1 MKRRDRDEIDA
12 LQPGQRV
19 TIEGVEIERCADGD
33 LRFLINAGVEG
44 RRIHKVI
51 GLQSQRMNYDR
62 ARAHVERVRTEARE
76 GRLAL
81 APKGRKL
88 HLTFGEVATRYLDAL
103 MEGGGKNIAKKR
115 QQLAQHLVPAL
126 GDERLS
132 SLTRPAL
139 DRYRQQRLDE
149 GASDATV
156 NREMATVSH
165 LLTVATDEK
174 WILVRPCK
182 VPKVAESEAAK
193 IILSRAEQQALL
205 GAAMNDIDSYV
216 YLFVLFGINTPM
228 RHSEILSS
236 RYDEVDFDNNLLT
249 VPDAKAGPRI
259 QPLTA
264 ELVAALQRERDM
276 ATDEAGWI
284 FPSPPPRALGVA
296 AIARTMARSF
306 ARVVKAAG
314 LRRHAWP
321 HLMRHTAVSRLI
333 KAGVDLKTVQAISG
347 TKLWRCCSATCKPL
361 HPEIAG
367 PCSIWAMAYQDL
379 TRTHP
384 AADLGA
390 SRERR
395 PERCYL

>member
-1 MKRRDRDEIDA
+1 
-12 LQPGQRV
+12 
-19 TIEGVEIERCADGD
+19 
-33 LRFLINAGVEG
+33 
-44 RRIHKVI
+44 
-51 GLQSQRMNYDR
+51 MNYDR

-103 MEGGGKNIAKKR
+103 VEGGGKNIAKKR

-132 SLTRPAL
+132 SLTRSAL

-174 WILVRPCK
+174 WISVRPCK
-182 VPKVAESEAAK
+182 VPKVAEPEAAK
-193 IILSRAEQQALL
+193 IILSGAEQQALL
-205 GAAMNDIDSYV
+205 QAAMNDIDSYV

-284 FPSPPPRALGVA
+284 FPSLRPKLSECGHRS
-296 AIARTMARSF
+296 TMARSF

-347 TKLWRCCSATCKPL
+347 HKTMAMLLRYLQTSA
-361 HPEIAG
+361 PEI
-367 PCSIWAMAYQDL
+367 SRAMQHLGQGLPGSYQNA
-379 TRTHP
+379 P
-384 AADLGA
+384 AAD
-390 SRERR
+390 
-395 PERCYL
+395 PEPVKKVGQNVVIFKKGK